1 MTRNAFHPAD
11 IVTALAVLAMAVAGT
26 WVALAGPSGPLPTHW
41 GLDGRADDFG
51 TRETIGLL
59 LGILAVS
66 TAAFAG
72 GMGIVASRE
81 DDSARVRALRAG
93 QWVILVAIGAVAALA
108 STASLMRLESIAGP
122 IPMAAIGLV
131 LLIAG
136 AFVGRIGPNP
146 VAGIRTPWALKSRLA
161 WDRSNRLAGRL
172 ICLLGLAAVVASP
185 FAPQPL
191 GLQALIGGLVLAIL
205 AACVESWRVWSQDP
219 ERQPF

>member
-1 MTRNAFHPAD
+1 MTHNAFHPAD
-11 IVTALAVLAMAVAGT
+11 ACTALAVVGIAIGGA
-26 WVALAGPSGPLPTHW
+26 WVALAGPQGPLPTHW
-41 GLDGRADDFG
+41 GLDGRADDYG

-66 TAAFAG
+66 TAALAG
-72 GMGIVASRE
+72 GMGIVSSRE
-81 DDSARVRALRAG
+81 EDPARARALRAG
-93 QWVILVAIGAVAALA
+93 QWVILLALGSAAVLVSA
-108 STASLMRLESIAGP
+108 ASLMRLESIAGP
-122 IPMAAIGLV
+122 VPMAAMGLV
-131 LLIAG
+131 LIIAG

-172 ICLLGLAAVVASP
+172 ICLLGLAAILTSP

-205 AACVESWRVWSQDP
+205 AAAFESWRVWSQDP